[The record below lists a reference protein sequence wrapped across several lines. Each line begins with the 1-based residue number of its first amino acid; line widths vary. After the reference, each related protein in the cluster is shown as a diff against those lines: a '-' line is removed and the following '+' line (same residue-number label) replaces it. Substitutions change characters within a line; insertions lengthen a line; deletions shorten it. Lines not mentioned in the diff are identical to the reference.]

1 MGRSC
6 GCIWLAAGGVVA
18 LLAAAVAFVTLNQA
32 TNRVP
37 EGSSSGRTV
46 PAVVAVQA
54 IPART
59 VLDAAMLE
67 VREVPAVTAPTE
79 AISQIDDVLGKITLV
94 DLVAAEVILT
104 SRLVDPTLLASDG
117 RMALVMA
124 EGEVLMAFPT
134 NDLMS
139 SVGVLK
145 AGDRVDLLF
154 SLDFPTNR
162 MSGEDS
168 GGQDEPATFNLLQN
182 LAIAAIV
189 SQPVTDEGAQA
200 APRAILLTVSPQ
212 DALTLKYVKDA
223 GGIMDIVLRAPGDEQ
238 LVETDPVDIDYM
250 INRFKIMTEVG
261 R

>member
-6 GCIWLAAGGVVA
+6 GCIWLVAGAIVA

-32 TNRVP
+32 TTNRVP
-37 EGSSSGRTV
+37 EGTGGRTV
-46 PAVVAVQA
+46 PVVVVVQA

-59 VLDAAMLE
+59 VLDAAMVE
-67 VREVPAVTAPTE
+67 VRDVPAVTAPTE
-79 AISQIDDVLGKITLV
+79 ALSQVSDVIGKITLV
-94 DLVAAEVILT
+94 DLVAAEVILS
-104 SRLVDPTLLASDG
+104 SRVVDPTLLSNDG

-124 EGEVLMAFPT
+124 EGEVLMAFPAG
-134 NDLMS
+134 DLMS

-145 AGDRVDLLF
+145 PGDRVDLLF

-162 MSGEDS
+162 MSGD
-168 GGQDEPATFNLLQN
+168 GGGRAEPATFSLLQN
-182 LAIAAIV
+182 VAIAAIV
-189 SQPVTDEGAQA
+189 SPPAVEEGQTS
-200 APRAILLTVSPQ
+200 APSAFLLTVSPQ

-238 LVETDPVDIDYM
+238 LIETDPVDIDYM
-250 INRFKIMTEVG
+250 INRFKIITEVG